1 MLIFYARAAQR
12 LGFRLVL
19 LEEWASEASWGA
31 ELRQADLESATQAD
45 RLAEAIVESVLSG
58 EFPPGLRLDE
68 GMLADRYGVSRT
80 PVREAL
86 RQLASTGLIEL
97 KPRRG
102 ATVATATSAQLE
114 ALFGAMAEIEATCAR
129 LAAMSMTPIERRRL
143 QHMQDAMAAIALRDD
158 RDAYAVANV
167 GFHTQIY
174 LGAHNEIL
182 SDFAAALRRRLAPFR
197 RAQFRTEGR
206 TSRSNAEHAAVVK
219 AILACDPS
227 AAHAAMIHH
236 MSLVEDSFGQL
247 GAASWRRRESGDVP
261 PRSRWGG
268 RQGCRARPSFDG
280 ATRRIGDRRT
290 VATRLTPDP
299 SAVRM
304 GRGGPSRYSV
314 APNRASNAARSAAS
328 TSAIVAFDPRSR
340 RLVTPRCASAIPQG
354 TMPWKCAEIGRDVDR
369 DAVEGNPAAHANA
382 ERGDLVLGGGAVERR
397 RLVGPGDPDADAV
410 LAGLADDAELGQRID
425 QPALERAD
433 EGAHVGAAAPEVEHD
448 IGDALPGPVIGELA
462 AAPGAMHGKARVEQI
477 AVPRAGSRRV
487 ERRMLEQPDPLRR
500 ASLRDRRRRAP
511 PFPRPRRHRR

>member
-1 MLIFYARAAQR
+1 MLILYARGARGLGLNSRVAQR
-12 LGFRLVL
+12 LGFG
-19 LEEWASEASWGA
+19 ASWNA
-31 ELRQADLESATQAD
+31 KLRQADLESATQAD

-143 QHMQDAMAAIALRDD
+143 QHTQDAMAATALRDD
-158 RDAYAVANV
+158 RDGYAVANV

-182 SDFAAALRRRLAPFR
+182 SDFATSLRRRLAPFR

-206 TSRSNAEHAAVVK
+206 TSRSNLEHAAVVK
-219 AILACDPS
+219 AILAFDPS

-247 GAASWRRRESGDVP
+247 GAAS
-261 PRSRWGG
+261 
-268 RQGCRARPSFDG
+268 
-280 ATRRIGDRRT
+280 
-290 VATRLTPDP
+290 VAT
-299 SAVRM
+299 
-304 GRGGPSRYSV
+304 G
-314 APNRASNAARSAAS
+314 
-328 TSAIVAFDPRSR
+328 
-340 RLVTPRCASAIPQG
+340 
-354 TMPWKCAEIGRDVDR
+354 
-369 DAVEGNPAAHANA
+369 
-382 ERGDLVLGGGAVERR
+382 
-397 RLVGPGDPDADAV
+397 
-410 LAGLADDAELGQRID
+410 
-425 QPALERAD
+425 
-433 EGAHVGAAAPEVEHD
+433 
-448 IGDALPGPVIGELA
+448 
-462 AAPGAMHGKARVEQI
+462 
-477 AVPRAGSRRV
+477 
-487 ERRMLEQPDPLRR
+487 
-500 ASLRDRRRRAP
+500 
-511 PFPRPRRHRR
+511 